1 MFKIFDKF
9 LGRAPEK
16 PSMYSALRQ
25 GSDSTEERLPLSGNE
40 DYHDDIQ
47 SKESTSE
54 NGYYNEKP
62 TASRFRWKAV
72 CFHLALIGI
81 YSIAFIGAIYTT
93 ATSKITGKQQHSV
106 YCKCRLSLENTR
118 EC

>member
-1 MFKIFDKF
+1 MLKIFNN
-9 LGRAPEK
+9 LSGRTSEK

-40 DYHDDIQ
+40 DYYDDMH

-54 NGYYNEKP
+54 DGYYNEKP
-62 TASRFRWKAV
+62 IAASRFRWKAV
-72 CFHLALIGI
+72 CFHMALISI

-93 ATSKITGKQQHSV
+93 ATSKTTGKQQEHSV
-106 YCKCRLSLENTR
+106 FCKCTLSLVGR
-118 EC
+118 